1 MVHFNDDDCTEFNLI
16 AMPKVTNIKQ
26 QVKNRDRVSVYV
38 DGKYSFSLS
47 TWQFSSAGLKFG
59 GELTK
64 ERLAELQ
71 NDSDFGKIHDRALM
85 WTALRPRST
94 WEVEDYLKRK
104 VENELTREKLL
115 KSFQEKKY
123 IDDADF
129 AERWVANRRLLKPI
143 SKLKLRQELLKKRVP
158 KEIIDQTLDQDETDE
173 KEVLVELI
181 EKKRRISRY
190 QDDRK
195 LMEYLARQGFRYGDI
210 KDALGQIN
218 SQ

>member
-1 MVHFNDDDCTEFNLI
+1 MIENRLDHF
-16 AMPKVTNIKQ
+16 
-26 QVKNRDRVSVYV
+26 QVGPLAVAADVV
-38 DGKYSFSLS
+38 D
-47 TWQFSSAGLKFG
+47 
-59 GELTK
+59 
-64 ERLAELQ
+64 
-71 NDSDFGKIHDRALM
+71 
-85 WTALRPRST
+85 PP
-94 WEVEDYLKRK
+94 
-104 VENELTREKLL
+104 
-115 KSFQEKKY
+115 EKKY

-158 KEIIDQTLDQDETDE
+158 KEIIDQTLNQDETDE

-181 EKKRRISRY
+181 EKKRKISRY